1 MKIIYCEHCGDLFN
15 LQRTM
20 KYCSCKKVFGRYID
34 DRNAEVSE
42 ASISIGIGTGALR
55 NAIFRLRNGLN
66 FKFLNREQAKEFGE
80 IKHVWIRGNTLPSN
94 PHTTIIK

>member
-1 MKIIYCEHCGDLFN
+1 MKLIYCEHCGDLFN
-15 LQRTM
+15 LTHTM

-42 ASISIGIGTGALR
+42 ASISIGMGSGSFR
-55 NAIFRLRNGLN
+55 NAIFRLRNGAN
-66 FKFLNREQAKEFGE
+66 FKHYNREQAKAFGAIE
-80 IKHVWIRGNTLPSN
+80 HFWVRGNTAPSN